1 MGLMKSSFLDDG
13 DLNVARGPVT
23 VDLIHIPVFAVQGLA
38 ETLVVLHQLSAL
50 GQDIRLIIS
59 LGLSQFFKIFVT
71 PLRSRSS
78 HI

>member
-1 MGLMKSSFLDDG
+1 MKSSFFDDG

-50 GQDIRLIIS
+50 G
-59 LGLSQFFKIFVT
+59 
-71 PLRSRSS
+71 
-78 HI
+78 